1 MTNLTFARTFL
12 RLPCTIP
19 LQRKLFVHVTDR
31 DFSYVYS
38 SVDFSQA
45 TLSWKRSSK
54 ENRDRYRSYEDLQ
67 KSRAQT
73 NTRFERAFDRVR
85 ARLRSY
91 FNDAGNRFLA
101 GLRREEKGV
110 HKRGYTIEPR
120 DNLEENAARRE
131 EMKQR

>member
-19 LQRKLFVHVTDR
+19 LQRKLFVRVTDHH
-31 DFSYVYS
+31 FSYVYS
-38 SVDFSQA
+38 SVDLSQR
-45 TLSWKRSSK
+45 TLSWKRSSN
-54 ENRDRYRSYEDLQ
+54 ESRNRHRSSEDLQ

-73 NTRFERAFDRVR
+73 NTRFETAFDRVR

-101 GLRREEKGV
+101 GLRGKERKEFTSVVTRSNPGITSKKMPRGEK
-110 HKRGYTIEPR
+110 R
-120 DNLEENAARRE
+120 
-131 EMKQR
+131 